1 MPTRDERRAAAAKN
15 LALMRGA
22 FAGDTAKTAKAASL
36 SRPKSR
42 KMPLPPP
49 A

>member
-22 FAGDTAKTAKAASL
+22 FAGDTAKTIENAKI
-36 SRPKSR
+36 
-42 KMPLPPP
+42 
-49 A
+49 